1 MAVPLQSAARA
12 PLRPR
17 CHRIAV
23 TMPLQSARAPPRPR
37 CHCLA
42 HRRAARRRADC
53 HCSQHD
59 HFRSLWLRGSTH
71 NAVSSWPMAATECR
85 ALLHCTEVRAMRLW
99 PLVERDWLPAL
110 SMSPLRRRAR
120 HTGAPLRDCDAMAG
134 GGARVHQAQVAMPW
148 HCCGCSW
155 YVRSLAEGLKVAA
168 LARLHLSTNNTAPV
182 TASRGHCRDRWS
194 LLPFV
199 AVIACPWRPVAATA
213 EAAGC
218 RCACQW
224 VRLSAGR
231 CSTARRYITL
241 CDFGL

>member
-85 ALLHCTEVRAMRLW
+85 ALLHCIEVHAMRLW
-99 PLVERDWLPAL
+99 PVLERGWLRAL
-110 SMSPLRRRAR
+110 SMSPLQRPTREAQAR
-120 HTGAPLRDCDAMAG
+120 FDCDAVAG
-134 GGARVHQAQVAMPW
+134 TGVRVQQSDAMPW
-148 HCCGCSW
+148 PLLWMQVVCTLTAGTEGRTLGRCRGRAAIALPLQSARC
-155 YVRSLAEGLKVAA
+155 LAVSSSTTEAA
-168 LARLHLSTNNTAPV
+168 LPS
-182 TASRGHCRDRWS
+182 HCRLSDCASHCRHGQCSRLSRPPTS
-194 LLPFV
+194 LLS
-199 AVIACPWRPVAATA
+199 RPPTGTIVSPADSIGA
-213 EAAGC
+213 
-218 RCACQW
+218 
-224 VRLSAGR
+224 
-231 CSTARRYITL
+231 
-241 CDFGL
+241 